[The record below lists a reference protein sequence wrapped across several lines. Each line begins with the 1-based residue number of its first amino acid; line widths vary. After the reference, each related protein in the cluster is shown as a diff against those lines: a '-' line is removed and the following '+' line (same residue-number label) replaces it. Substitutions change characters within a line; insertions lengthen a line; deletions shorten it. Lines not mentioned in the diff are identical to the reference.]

1 MQTKIVRRERDRE
14 FVSQRW
20 RVIQAAERETERKK
34 DREMVEIAR
43 LRQDAVG
50 EGVRAKERVIN
61 VNEGK

>member
-1 MQTKIVRRERDRE
+1 M
-14 FVSQRW
+14 SQRW